1 MNSFGYKGNRE
12 APLQGLV
19 SDAQMFGAL
28 NKQMFM
34 NPLVILLIYHTFTYY
49 YPISTYTKRF
59 INESVYCA
67 DKQLSITH

>member
-34 NPLVILLIYHTFTYY
+34 NPLVTFTTLLYLTH
-49 YPISTYTKRF
+49 ITYT
-59 INESVYCA
+59 SG
-67 DKQLSITH
+67 S